1 MQCGNK
7 IIQLCVFLFV
17 LFLTAYHLAESAKQT
32 MQMVGV
38 RRRLVLFIVQTDYTF
53 CQFLFANVVVYLLT
67 CWNITKKSA
76 MQFCKDGDRC
86 FTLKNCDE
94 NFYKLPKD

>member
-1 MQCGNK
+1 MRVFVCFVSNSLPSCGER
-7 IIQLCVFLFV
+7 QADDADGGCPS
-17 LFLTAYHLAESAKQT
+17 SA
-32 MQMVGV
+32 
-38 RRRLVLFIVQTDYTF
+38 R
-53 CQFLFANVVVYLLT
+53 VVYCTNGLHFLPISVCKRSLFT